1 MNLIINAIIA
11 LGAVGLFFGVI
22 LSIASKA
29 FAVKVDPKETLVRAA
44 VPGANCGA
52 CGFPG
57 CDGFSKAVVA
67 GVAPVN
73 GCPVGGAE
81 TAAKIAEVMGVAAG
95 DADKQ
100 VARVAC
106 NGTSASAGDKYE
118 YYGVETCKAAAAVQK
133 GPKACEFGCMG
144 FGDCVTACAFDAL
157 HIVDGIAKVDPDKCV
172 GCKACVATCPKSII
186 DMVPAS
192 QKVFVDCKNQDKGKA
207 VKDVCQ
213 VGCIACTLCVKAC
226 PFDAIHMVDGVAKID
241 YAECK
246 NCKICAKKCPTGAI
260 FPQLKLKEMAEKK
273 AAAAAAKKEAEQ
285 KDETQNS

>member
-1 MNLIINAIIA
+1 MNLIVYAIVA

-73 GCPVGGAE
+73 GCPVGGAA
-81 TAAKIAEVMGVAAG
+81 TAAKIAEIMGVAAG
-95 DADKQ
+95 DSEKK

-106 NGTSASAGDKYE
+106 NGTAENAKDKYE
-118 YYGVETCKAAAAVQK
+118 YYGIKDCKAAMAVQK
-133 GPKACEFGCMG
+133 GPKGCEFGCLG
-144 FGDCVTACAFDAL
+144 YGNCVEVCAFDAI
-157 HIVDGIAKVDPDKCV
+157 HIVDGIAKVDPDKCT
-172 GCKACVATCPKSII
+172 GCQACVKECPKNII
-186 DMVPAS
+186 DMVPYA
-192 QKVFVDCKNQDKGKA
+192 QKVFVDCKNLDKGKA

-213 VGCIACTLCVKAC
+213 VGCISCQLCVKAC

-241 YAECK
+241 YEACK

-273 AAAAAAKKEAEQ
+273 AAAAAAKKEAET
-285 KDETQNS
+285 KEETQNS

>member
-1 MNLIINAIIA
+1 MNLIIYAIIA
-11 LGAVGLFFGVI
+11 LGAVGLFFGVL

-57 CDGFSKAVVA
+57 CDGFSKAVIA
-67 GVAPVN
+67 GIAPVN
-73 GCPVGGAE
+73 GCPVGGAV

-95 DADKQ
+95 DSEKQ

-106 NGTSASAGDKYE
+106 IGTSESAIDKYE
-118 YYGVETCKAAAAVQK
+118 YYGVETCKAAMAVQK
-133 GPKACEFGCMG
+133 GPKGCEYGCMG
-144 FGDCVTACAFDAL
+144 FGDCVTACAFDAI
-157 HIVDGIAKVDPDKCV
+157 HIVDGIAKVDADKCT
-172 GCKACVATCPKSII
+172 GCKACVKACPKSVI
-186 DMVPAS
+186 DMAPAT
-192 QKVFVDCKNQDKGKA
+192 QKVFVDCKNLDKGKA

-213 VGCIACTLCVKAC
+213 VGCIACGLCVKAC

-241 YAECK
+241 YAVCK

-273 AAAAAAKKEAEQ
+273 AAAEAAKKEAEQ
-285 KDETQNS
+285 TAN